1 MNSVISIALKTTM
14 ITQVKVKNQIMSGTA
29 EAVTGSG
36 GPLVRLPDGR
46 EEIVHAGDVT
56 ILKE

>member
-29 EAVTGSG
+29 EAVTGSE